1 MGDLAPE
8 PLPQAAMPF
17 SSPLSVLRR
26 LGLAALILGL
36 IGGMAAPARALDA
49 PDVKRPFNVL
59 INGVKV
65 GRQLLIFHH
74 EAKSLVVE
82 NEIDIASPELWHRLA
97 DRTLAALRIDERVS
111 EHYMLRSR
119 EVWRQGALVEVT
131 TNVNNYDK
139 PAEVDLDATP
149 SGLMVSGSAGRLP
162 APPDLVPSSLWQIEM
177 TQAQSVL
184 DLDSGRIL
192 KVQFSQGAEEPLA
205 QGAEDVAARHVTA
218 SGELARELWYDHGN
232 GLLLR
237 EQYVDRKGQLLEF
250 RYAPAP
256 P

>member
-1 MGDLAPE
+1 MAPE
-8 PLPQAAMPF
+8 PMPQAAMPIL
-17 SSPLSVLRR
+17 SPRSVLRR

-36 IGGMAAPARALDA
+36 IGGMRAPAHALDA
-49 PDVKRPFNVL
+49 PDGKRPFDIL

-65 GRQLLIFHH
+65 GRQLLAFHH
-74 EAKSLVVE
+74 EGKTLVVE

-111 EHYMLRSR
+111 EHYMLRCR
-119 EVWRQGALVEVT
+119 EVWRVGALVEVT
-131 TNVNNYDK
+131 TDVNNYDT

-162 APPDLVPSSLWQIEM
+162 APPGLVPSSLWQLEM

-192 KVQFSQGAEEPLA
+192 NVHFSQGADEPLA
-205 QGAEDVAARHVTA
+205 QGAEDVPARHVTA

-237 EQYVDRKGQLLEF
+237 EQYVDRKGQVLEF
-250 RYAPAP
+250 RYAPAAP
-256 P
+256 